1 MSLEPIV
8 PTANGRV
15 DERSR
20 LILPVAVSGKRVWTT
35 DKDGKFTADRL
46 APGSYRP
53 EVGGWGG
60 ATVRLNPRLSACD
73 KIRSNEVNVKR
84 ERLTQIVLVIVGLV
98 NLSLIYFLYM
108 DLRHSSWL
116 LERKNEVEPMFL
128 SFFIPVGVFLLM
140 AARRPS
146 EHRSMI
152 ALAAWWNISH
162 GVVMAIQTVE
172 AWIHSVHRN
181 FTDVI
186 VFLVIGVVLLALLPA
201 KRRAVAPGVA

>member
-1 MSLEPIV
+1 LLKNVGWI
-8 PTANGRV
+8 N
-15 DERSR
+15 
-20 LILPVAVSGKRVWTT
+20 LCVSDCWAR
-35 DKDGKFTADRL
+35 
-46 APGSYRP
+46 
-53 EVGGWGG
+53 
-60 ATVRLNPRLSACD
+60 N
-73 KIRSNEVNVKR
+73 KIRSKEVNVKR
-84 ERLTQIVLVIVGLV
+84 ERLTQIVLVIVGLL
-98 NLSLIYFLYM
+98 NLALIYFLYM

-116 LERKNEVEPMFL
+116 LERNEVEPMFL

-186 VFLVIGVVLLALLPA
+186 IVLVIGGVLLVLLPA
-201 KRRAVAPGVA
+201 KREAVAPGVA